1 MEELKVLIE
10 KQNAAFAAFKVA
22 NDAEIAELKRKGH
35 ADPVLSAQVQKANDE
50 ISRLQGE
57 IDSMQKRA
65 ARPSQAQV
73 ADEQA
78 EARSAHRKAFNGYVR
93 RGVGADVLG
102 ELQVKTLQ
110 IAVDA
115 DGGYAVP
122 ENLDKSI
129 GSMEIHASPMESLV
143 SAITAGAESYERLFD
158 LRGLASGWVGES
170 DARPVTASPTLG
182 QFRPTYGELYASPQ
196 ATQKMLDDAFFD
208 VEGWLAAAVAEKFA
222 QDLDVAIISGN
233 GTNKPKGILAY
244 TLAQTADE
252 SRAFGTIEKRHT
264 GTSAGGITADF
275 LMDVQR
281 MLKPGYRANSTW
293 LMAGATLDTVRK
305 LKDSTNQYL
314 WQPGLADG
322 SPAKLLGRPVVEDE
336 NVPAIG
342 AASKSIIYGDFKR
355 AYKLVNLRGVRVLRD
370 PYTAKP
376 NVIFY
381 STKRVGGGVEDTAAV
396 KVVSCEV

>member
-1 MEELKVLIE
+1 MDELKQLIQ
-10 KQNAAFAAFKVA
+10 KQNEAFAAFKAA
-22 NDAEIAELKRKGH
+22 NDAEINALKKG
-35 ADPVLSAQVQKANDE
+35 ANDPVLKAQVDKANADVSAIQKQIDE
-50 ISRLQGE
+50 LQKK
-57 IDSMQKRA
+57 MQ
-65 ARPSQAQV
+65 RPGASPDQG
-73 ADEQA
+73 DELK
-78 EARSAHRKAFNGYVR
+78 SAHRKAFGRYMR
-93 RGVGADVLG
+93 KGDLGDLAD
-102 ELQVKTLQ
+102 LQVKTLQ
-110 IAVDA
+110 IGVDA

-122 ENLDKSI
+122 EQLDTAI
-129 GSMEIHASPMESLV
+129 GKMEIFDSPMEALV
-143 SAITAGAESYERLFD
+143 SAIVAGAETYEKLFD
-158 LRGLASGWVGES
+158 LRGTASGWVGETA
-170 DARPVTASPTLG
+170 ARPVTATPQLG
-182 QFRPTYGELYASPQ
+182 SFKPTYGELYASPQ

-208 VEGWLAAAVAEKFA
+208 VEAWLASSVAEKFA
-222 QDLDVAIISGN
+222 QDLDLAIISGD
-233 GTNKPKGILAY
+233 GVNKPKGILAY
-244 TLAQTADE
+244 TLAQTGDAA
-252 SRAFGTIEKRHT
+252 RAFGTIEKKHT

-275 LMDVQR
+275 LMDLQR
-281 MLKPGYRANSTW
+281 LLKAGYRANSLW

-305 LKDSTNQYL
+305 LKDTTNQYI

-370 PYTAKP
+370 PFTSKP